1 VSGGGGG
8 GSESGPGGVVVSG
21 GVGGGTESV
30 PVLSGGL
37 PSDAAGPVLSH
48 ALPKRKSKKSG
59 ADGRIILSL
68 VVLAPGSEAYLHLGR
83 ARAGSQRRHR
93 SGLYDNSCTLIEIG
107 QGASLNTVT

>member
-8 GSESGPGGVVVSG
+8 GTESGSGVVVSG
-21 GVGGGTESV
+21 GGGGGMESV

-37 PSDAAGPVLSH
+37 PRDAAGPVLSH
-48 ALPKRKSKKSG
+48 ALPKRKSKKSE

-83 ARAGSQRRHR
+83 ARAGSQRRHLR
-93 SGLYDNSCTLIEIG
+93 V
-107 QGASLNTVT
+107 GAI